1 MSIQIQLSD
10 LMLNCLATV
19 CYDPVEWTQN
29 AVNVRAQL
37 AYDELIRN
45 EIQRRFDA
53 GEPILPVK
61 DDNLRDAFARGIIK
75 SAKQVSDERTAAA
88 QAEFQSK
95 PSS

>member
-19 CYDPVEWTQN
+19 CYDPTEWAQN
-29 AVNVRAQL
+29 AVTVRAQI
-37 AYDELIRN
+37 AYDELIKA

-61 DDNLRDAFARGIIK
+61 DDNLKDAFARGIIK
-75 SAKQVSDERTAAA
+75 TAKQISDERTATMKNTM
-88 QAEFQSK
+88 S
-95 PSS
+95 PSP